1 MRPIIS
7 RALGLALAIALVG
20 AWFVV
25 LRPTS
30 LGGPA
35 SYVFVSGVSMLPT
48 LESGDLVVLHEAES
62 YGAGDVIAFRV
73 PDGQPGAGALVIHRI
88 VGGSA
93 ADGFTMRGDN
103 KRVVDEWRP
112 RSHDIAGRLTLRL
125 PGMGTAL
132 AWLKQPGVLAP
143 LLAGL
148 TVTFILLGG
157 GKRPKRRYV
166 VTSRG

>member
-1 MRPIIS
+1 MRPIIGK
-7 RALGLALAIALVG
+7 AVGFAVAMALVG

-62 YGAGDVIAFRV
+62 YGPGDVIAFRV

-93 ADGFTMRGDN
+93 ADGFEMRGDN
-103 KRVVDEWRP
+103 KRVLDEWRP
-112 RSHDIAGRLTLRL
+112 RAEDIAGRLTARL

-132 AWLKQPGVLAP
+132 AWVKQPGVLAP

-148 TVTFILLGG
+148 TVTFVLLGG
-157 GKRPKRRYV
+157 GKRPKRGPA
-166 VTSRG
+166 VTARG